1 MPRKYYR
8 VDDFR
13 LAAQQRMPRVIFD
26 YVDGAAGFE
35 TSSHLNREVIEQVRL
50 LPRVLV
56 DIRQRELA
64 KNFLGRTW
72 GLPFGIAPMG
82 MCNLAWPHTDKV
94 FASAAVDHDI
104 PVCLSTFGS
113 SSIEDMGKRAS
124 GNGWFQLYVGPS
136 VDDAMDLV
144 QRAEDTGYEY
154 LLLTVDVPV
163 VSARPREQRQGFEA
177 PFRMRPRQF
186 VDFAVHPQWVFH
198 TLVNG
203 VPKPANVVST
213 GNKGNKLTFT
223 RNEIRGHI
231 DWQFLDQLRERWP
244 GKLILK
250 GVLSTDDAVR
260 IRDAGVD
267 AVYVSNHGGRQL
279 DAAPAAIDML
289 PEIRQAV
296 GADYP
301 LIFDSGLRNGEG
313 IIKALAL
320 GADFVMLGRPFLY
333 ASGAAGKKGVFSM
346 MDLLSNEISLCMA
359 QLGVNHLDQI
369 ERSSV
374 LDNETVFLNPQSP
387 GTEDHL
393 TRNYEN

>member
-1 MPRKYYR
+1 MPRKYYC

-13 LAAQQRMPRVIFD
+13 LAAQQRMPRITFD
-26 YVDGAAGFE
+26 FVDGAAGFE
-35 TSSHLNREVIEQVRL
+35 TSSRLNREVIEQVRL

-64 KNFLGRTW
+64 KTFLGRTW

-82 MCNLAWPHTDKV
+82 MCDLAWPNTDK
-94 FASAAVDHDI
+94 ALAAAAVDHDI

-113 SSIEDMGKRAS
+113 SSIEDMGKRAA

-136 VDDAMDLV
+136 VADALDLV

-213 GNKGNKLTFT
+213 GNNGNKPTFT

-231 DWQFLDQLRERWP
+231 DWQFLDQLRERWT

-333 ASGAAGKKGVFSM
+333 ASGADGHRGVFRLVDM
-346 MDLLSNEISLCMA
+346 LKNEMLLALA
-359 QLGVNHLDQI
+359 QIGCTDVSHLDQN
-369 ERSSV
+369 V
-374 LDNETVFLNPQSP
+374 LV
-387 GTEDHL
+387 
-393 TRNYEN
+393 

>member
-1 MPRKYYR
+1 MHRKYYR

-64 KNFLGRTW
+64 KTFLGRTW

-213 GNKGNKLTFT
+213 GNKGNKPTFT

-333 ASGAAGKKGVFSM
+333 ASGADGQRGVFRLVDM
-346 MDLLSNEISLCMA
+346 LKNEMLLAMA
-359 QLGVNHLDQI
+359 QIGCTDVSHLDQN
-369 ERSSV
+369 V
-374 LDNETVFLNPQSP
+374 LVR
-387 GTEDHL
+387 
-393 TRNYEN
+393 TRCCGSGKY

>member
-1 MPRKYYR
+1 MPRKYYC

-35 TSSHLNREVIEQVRL
+35 TSSRLNREVIEQVRL

-64 KNFLGRTW
+64 KTFLGRTW
-72 GLPFGIAPMG
+72 PLPFGIAPMG
-82 MCNLAWPHTDKV
+82 MCNLAWPNTDI
-94 FASAAVDHDI
+94 ALAAAAVDHDI

-113 SSIEDMGKRAS
+113 SSIEDIGKRAS

-136 VDDAMDLV
+136 IDDAMGLV
-144 QRAEDTGYEY
+144 QRAEDAGYEY

-163 VSARPREQRQGFEA
+163 VSARLREQRQGFER

-186 VDFAVHPQWVFH
+186 LDFSVHPQWVFH

-203 VPKPANVVST
+203 VPKPANVVPT
-213 GNKGNKLTFT
+213 GNEGNKPTFT

-231 DWQFLDQLRERWP
+231 DWQFLDRLRERWA

-250 GVLSTDDAVR
+250 GVLSADDAVR
-260 IRDAGVD
+260 IRDAGAD

-279 DAAPAAIDML
+279 DAAPAAIDVL
-289 PEIRQAV
+289 PAIRQAV

-301 LIFDSGLRNGEG
+301 LIFDSGIRSGEG
-313 IIKALAL
+313 IVKALAL

-333 ASGAAGKKGVFSM
+333 ASGADGQRGVYRLVELLKN
-346 MDLLSNEISLCMA
+346 DLLLVLA
-359 QLGVNHLDQI
+359 QIGCIDVSQI
-369 ERSSV
+369 DHNV
-374 LDNETVFLNPQSP
+374 LA
-387 GTEDHL
+387 
-393 TRNYEN
+393 

>member
-1 MPRKYYR
+1 MPRKYYC

-35 TSSHLNREVIEQVRL
+35 TSSRLNREVIEQVRL

-64 KNFLGRTW
+64 KTFLGRTW
-72 GLPFGIAPMG
+72 PLPFGIAPMG
-82 MCNLAWPHTDKV
+82 MCDLTWPNTDIALA
-94 FASAAVDHDI
+94 AAAADHDI

-113 SSIEDMGKRAS
+113 SSIEDIGKRAS

-136 VDDAMDLV
+136 IDDAMGLV
-144 QRAEDTGYEY
+144 QRAEDAGYEY

-163 VSARPREQRQGFEA
+163 VSARLREQRQGFER

-186 VDFAVHPQWVFH
+186 LDFAVHPQWVLH

-203 VPKPANVVST
+203 VPKPANVVPT
-213 GNKGNKLTFT
+213 GNEGNKSTFT
-223 RNEIRGHI
+223 RNKIRGHI
-231 DWQFLDQLRERWP
+231 DWQFLDRLRERWA

-250 GVLSTDDAVR
+250 GVLSADDAVR
-260 IRDAGVD
+260 IRDAGAD

-279 DAAPAAIDML
+279 DAAPAAIDVL
-289 PEIRQAV
+289 PAIRQAV

-301 LIFDSGLRNGEG
+301 LIFDSGIR
-313 IIKALAL
+313 IVKALAL

-333 ASGAAGKKGVFSM
+333 ASGADGQRGVYRLVELLKN
-346 MDLLSNEISLCMA
+346 DLLLVLA
-359 QLGVNHLDQI
+359 QIGCIDVSQI
-369 ERSSV
+369 DHNV
-374 LDNETVFLNPQSP
+374 LA
-387 GTEDHL
+387 
-393 TRNYEN
+393 

>member
-1 MPRKYYR
+1 MPRKYYC

-35 TSSHLNREVIEQVRL
+35 TSSRLNREVIEQVRL

-64 KNFLGRTW
+64 KTFLGRTW
-72 GLPFGIAPMG
+72 PLPFGIAPMG
-82 MCNLAWPHTDKV
+82 MCDLTWPNTDIALA
-94 FASAAVDHDI
+94 AAAADHDI

-136 VDDAMDLV
+136 IDDAMGLV
-144 QRAEDTGYEY
+144 QRAEDAGYEY

-163 VSARPREQRQGFEA
+163 VSARLREQRQGFER

-186 VDFAVHPQWVFH
+186 LDFSVHPQWVFH

-203 VPKPANVVST
+203 VPKPANVVPT
-213 GNKGNKLTFT
+213 GNEGNKPTFT

-231 DWQFLDQLRERWP
+231 DWQFLDRLRERWA

-250 GVLSTDDAVR
+250 GVLSADDAVR
-260 IRDAGVD
+260 IRDAGAD

-279 DAAPAAIDML
+279 DAAPAAIDVL
-289 PEIRQAV
+289 PAIRQAV

-301 LIFDSGLRNGEG
+301 LIFDSGIRSGEG
-313 IIKALAL
+313 IVKALAL

-333 ASGAAGKKGVFSM
+333 ASGADGQRGVYRLVELLKN
-346 MDLLSNEISLCMA
+346 DLLLVLA
-359 QLGVNHLDQI
+359 QIGCIDVSQI
-369 ERSSV
+369 DHNV
-374 LDNETVFLNPQSP
+374 LA
-387 GTEDHL
+387 
-393 TRNYEN
+393 

>member
-1 MPRKYYR
+1 MTKKYYCIE
-8 VDDFR
+8 DFR
-13 LAAQQRMPRVIFD
+13 VGAQQRMPRVIFD

-35 TSSHLNREVIEQVRL
+35 TSSRLNREVIEQVRL

-64 KNFLGRTW
+64 KKFLGRTW

-82 MCNLAWPHTDKV
+82 MCNLAWPNTDKV
-94 FASAAVDHDI
+94 FAAAAVDHGI

-113 SSIEDMGKRAS
+113 SSIEDMGESAS

-144 QRAEDTGYEY
+144 QRAKNTGYEY
-154 LLLTVDVPV
+154 LVLTVDVPV

-186 VDFAVHPQWVFH
+186 VDFATHPQWVFH
-198 TLVNG
+198 TLVDG
-203 VPKPANVVST
+203 VPKPVNVLPANAVV
-213 GNKGNKLTFT
+213 NQPTFT

-231 DWQFLDQLRERWP
+231 DWQFLAKLRERWT

-250 GVLSTDDAVR
+250 GVLSADDAVR

-279 DAAPAAIDML
+279 DAAPAAIDVL

-296 GADYP
+296 GGDYP
-301 LIFDSGLRNGEG
+301 LIFDSGLRSGEG
-313 IIKALAL
+313 IVKALAL

-333 ASGAAGKKGVFSM
+333 AAGADGQRGVFRLVDM
-346 MDLLSNEISLCMA
+346 LKNELLLALA
-359 QLGVNHLDQI
+359 QIGCTDVSHLDQN
-369 ERSSV
+369 V
-374 LDNETVFLNPQSP
+374 LA
-387 GTEDHL
+387 
-393 TRNYEN
+393 

>member
-1 MPRKYYR
+1 MTKKYYC

-13 LAAQQRMPRVIFD
+13 VGAQQRMPRVIFD

-35 TSSHLNREVIEQVRL
+35 TSSRLNRDMIDQIRL
-50 LPRVLV
+50 MPRVLV
-56 DIRQRELA
+56 DIRERELA
-64 KNFLGRTW
+64 KTFLGRTW
-72 GLPFGIAPMG
+72 TLPFGIAPMG
-82 MCNLAWPHTDKV
+82 MCNLAWPNTDKA
-94 FASAAVDHDI
+94 FAAAAVDHDI

-113 SSIEDMGKRAS
+113 SSIEDMGERAS

-144 QRAEDTGYEY
+144 QRAKNTGYEY
-154 LLLTVDVPV
+154 LVLTVDVPV
-163 VSARPREQRQGFEA
+163 VSIRPREQRQGFEA

-213 GNKGNKLTFT
+213 GNRGNKPTFT

-231 DWQFLDQLRERWP
+231 DWQFLDQLRERWT

-333 ASGAAGKKGVFSM
+333 ASGADGQHGVFRLVDM
-346 MDLLSNEISLCMA
+346 LKNEMLLALA
-359 QLGVNHLDQI
+359 QIGCTDVSHLDQN
-369 ERSSV
+369 V
-374 LDNETVFLNPQSP
+374 LV
-387 GTEDHL
+387 
-393 TRNYEN
+393 